1 MPRVVVVVAVAV
13 AVAAAVVMAVAADMA
28 VETAPDMAV
37 AWEGI
42 VEAGRALE
50 VITLERRHAIM
61 G

>member
-1 MPRVVVVVAVAV
+1 MPRVVVVVVVVVAVAV
-13 AVAAAVVMAVAADMA
+13 VMA
-28 VETAPDMAV
+28 VETVPDMAV

>member
-1 MPRVVVVVAVAV
+1 MPRVVAVAV
-13 AVAAAVVMAVAADMA
+13 AVAVVAAAVVMAVAADMA

-50 VITLERRHAIM
+50 VITLERRPAIM

>member
-1 MPRVVVVVAVAV
+1 MPRVVVV
-13 AVAAAVVMAVAADMA
+13 VAAAVVMAVAADMA